1 MGTLFINKDLNSV
14 FLHLNSDKIKK
25 KPVESFL
32 TAEEIHDYKKII
44 SESRKNE
51 FIAIRTL
58 LYNYY
63 NHKGELYYSNKKP
76 KLKNKSYI
84 SISHKKEHVIVAT
97 NLKNQIGIDI
107 EKIDEKI
114 ISLKNKFCSENEIKQ
129 KWKTS
134 DLIEEKEFLTML
146 WCAKE
151 ATYKC
156 LENQENIFLNNI
168 NVSLSNCIE
177 GESNVGTDFYRL
189 MFFKIDKDYVLCHAE
204 KKII

>member
-1 MGTLFINKDLNSV
+1 MDTVFNNKDLNSV
-14 FLHLNSDKIKK
+14 FLHLQTNENKEKTF
-25 KPVESFL
+25 ESFL
-32 TAEEIHDYKKII
+32 TKKEVNEFNKIT

-156 LENQENIFLNNI
+156 LENQDNIFLNNI
-168 NVSLSNCIE
+168 NVSLSNCTE
-177 GESNVGTDFYRL
+177 GESNVGTDFYKL
-189 MFFKIDKDYVLCHAE
+189 FYFKIDKDYVLCHAE
-204 KKII
+204 KK